1 MCVFVVVNVYV
12 FIYIHYFNLKFIWKC
27 KESQVFKIIL
37 KGTLAL
43 PGMKIFGK
51 DVVIKRVE
59 CWWRHTETN
68 GEKT

>member
-12 FIYIHYFNLKFIWKC
+12 FIYIYYFNLKFIWKC
-27 KESQVFKIIL
+27 KESQIFKIIL
-37 KGTLAL
+37 KRTLAL

-51 DVVIKRVE
+51 GVVIKRVE
-59 CWWRHTETN
+59 CWWRHIETN